1 MHMQQWLIY
10 SLLALLMWGIWGFL
24 PKVALMQFKPES
36 VLLWQGLGAAL
47 STLIFYFLTV
57 SLQTTSPVGILAGIG
72 TGIFAFLGSLF
83 FIFAL
88 STGKASAVV
97 TLTALYPLITIFLAI
112 LFLGETL
119 TLRMFIGILFALIA
133 IYLMGH

>member
-1 MHMQQWLIY
+1 MLMQQWLLY
-10 SLLALLMWGIWGFL
+10 SLLALAMWGIWGFL
-24 PKVALMQFKPES
+24 PKVALIQFKPES
-36 VLLWQGLGAAL
+36 VLIWQGIGAAL
-47 STLIFYFLTV
+47 STFLFFLFSPF
-57 SLQTTSPVGILAGIG
+57 SLQTSNLGIMAGVGV
-72 TGIFAFLGSLF
+72 GIFAFLGSLF

-119 TLRMFIGILFALIA
+119 TIRMFLGVIFAVIA